1 MPSFKINPICRGI
14 CLWAASLGTLAAL
27 PMATATAADP
37 VTAHHAS
44 ATREVTLTG
53 QFIDLQ
59 ALKPGTARSGVA
71 ALGTEQLRQ
80 EAGLSLLRTSVEPS
94 ESQPGLNVYVGQTLG
109 SGRSLSGPGEFF
121 LAARD
126 DGSFVALLPEANTII
141 RGSADG
147 EQVLTRFDD
156 PHAFHPS
163 QVDYVEQVI
172 EEVPGILEERG
183 KRSLLVD
190 RNQAGEI
197 VIDLLAGFSQK
208 AADFIGDHEAYALAQ
223 VAVVNRALKQS
234 QVEGVRLRLVGTQV
248 VAGDYPITTGT
259 LAQVSTLFRD
269 GMRQYSPDLV
279 AGFTMGTPGVD
290 TAVGW
295 AYVNGRYS
303 INYINSSNVFRHE
316 VAHNAGGDHCPD
328 GKSYRFGY
336 NNGRVG
342 TILCGNQVP
351 LYSNPD
357 LRDVQGIPLGDA
369 RTANMAR
376 VWREKAARMS
386 AYSPAVIPLADEI
399 KREVL
404 KERVTLAKG
413 QWRNFVIDVPEGA
426 QRLLITTAAGEG
438 YDRGN
443 GRSQLLLRRGALP
456 SATQFDARSTENN
469 QPFLALDNPAPG
481 RWHLAIRAEAN
492 KPVGDLYLDG
502 ALYAATQDTAQARYL
517 KLVAES
523 SIDGKERASAAE
535 LHLADAQG
543 RLLSRDGWRVHAV
556 SSAVPASAGG
566 AHAIDG
572 NTSSYWN
579 TVPGDRYPHH
589 MVIDLGG
596 TQRFSS
602 LNYLPQQVRDMEGN
616 IKGYRIY
623 GSDNPNGNW
632 TLLGQGEFSAS
643 NEAQAAPLKPEDG
656 GKPPVVVVQGPA
668 VAEAGQQVQLDASGS
683 SDPQGSALSY
693 NWSVAPALDFD
704 IDGPR
709 LTFKAPEHSSDTRY
723 RFSVTV
729 SNGKQTTTRVHELL
743 VKAASGAGAT
753 CEATWQPGTEYLQGH
768 KAQWKG
774 RLYEARWWTRNNE
787 PGTAASTGADG
798 SGKVWR
804 DLGPCE
810 ASGTPEQPP
819 VILPPVP
826 TISGPADAKAG
837 DRVQLSAAGST
848 DPNGLNL
855 SYRWSV
861 SPALAFQS
869 DGAGL
874 SFTAPRLDKDA
885 DYTFTLTLGN
895 GHHEVT
901 RTHKV
906 RVKAEAPVI
915 LPPVAA
921 ISGPA
926 EAKAGDR
933 VQLSAA
939 GSTDPN
945 GLNLSYRWSVSPAL
959 AFQSDGAGLS
969 FTAPRLDKDAD
980 YTFTLTL
987 GNGHHEVTRAHK
999 VRVKAEAGQQPGTC
1013 ATPWSTSSIYV
1024 AGNKVTHKG
1033 RTYTAR
1039 WWTKGNEPG
1048 NPAFTGAD
1056 NTGKVWRDEGA
1067 CR

>member
-1 MPSFKINPICRGI
+1 MPSFKINPVCRGI

-27 PMATATAADP
+27 PVATASTAEPTTVQYAN
-37 VTAHHAS
+37 
-44 ATREVTLTG
+44 ATREITLTG
-53 QFIDLQ
+53 QFIDMQ
-59 ALKPGTARSGVA
+59 ALKPGTTRGSVS

-147 EQVLTRFDD
+147 EQVLTRFEA

-208 AADFIGDHEAYALAQ
+208 SANYIGDHEAYALAQ

-248 VAGDYPITTGT
+248 IADDYPITPDS
-259 LAQVSTLFRD
+259 LAKLPRLFHD
-269 GMRQYSPDLV
+269 GMRQYSPDLM
-279 AGFTMGTPGVD
+279 AGFLMGKPGND
-290 TAVGW
+290 PALGW

-303 INYINSSNVFRHE
+303 INYINSAVVFRHE
-316 VAHNAGGDHCPD
+316 MGHTAGGNHCSD
-328 GKSYRFGY
+328 GKSHRFGY
-336 NNGRVG
+336 DNGRVG
-342 TILCGNQVP
+342 TILCGNHVP
-351 LYSNPD
+351 FYSNPD

-369 RTANMAR
+369 GTANMAR
-376 VWREKAARMS
+376 VWRENAARMS
-386 AYSPAVIPLADEI
+386 AYSPAVVPLAEEI
-399 KREVL
+399 KRDVL
-404 KERVTLAKG
+404 NERISLAKD
-413 QWRNFVIDVPEGA
+413 QWRHFVIDVPEGTR
-426 QRLLITTAAGEG
+426 RLLVTTALGADH
-438 YDRGN
+438 DRSD
-443 GRSQLLLRRGALP
+443 GRSQLLLRRGAQP
-456 SATQFDARSTENN
+456 STTQFDARSTMNEH
-469 QPFLALDNPAPG
+469 PFLARDNPAPG
-481 RWHLAIRAEAN
+481 RWHLAIRAESSR
-492 KPVGDLYLDG
+492 PVGDLYLDG

-543 RLLSRDGWRVHAV
+543 RLLPRDGWRVHAV

-572 NTSSYWN
+572 NTGSYWT

-787 PGTAASTGADG
+787 PGTPASTGADG

-810 ASGTPEQPP
+810 ANGTPEQPP

-837 DRVQLSAAGST
+837 ARVQLSAAGST

-969 FTAPRLDKDAD
+969 FTAPHLDKDAD

-987 GNGHHEVTRAHK
+987 GNGHHEVTRTHK

-1013 ATPWSTSSIYV
+1013 AKPWSTSGTYV
-1024 AGNKVTHKG
+1024 AGNTVTHKG

>member
-1 MPSFKINPICRGI
+1 MPSFKINPVCRGI

-27 PMATATAADP
+27 PVATATAADSA
-37 VTAHHAS
+37 TAQHAS

-80 EAGLSLLRTSVEPS
+80 EAGLSLLRTSAEPI
-94 ESQPGLNVYVGQTLG
+94 EHQAGLNVYVGQTLG
-109 SGRSLSGPGEFF
+109 AARSLSGPGEFF

-126 DGSFVALLPEANTII
+126 NGSFVALLPEANVII

-147 EQVLTRFDD
+147 EQVLTRFDGD
-156 PHAFHPS
+156 HAFNPN
-163 QVDYVEQVI
+163 QVDYVEQVL

-190 RNQAGEI
+190 RNPTGEI
-197 VIDLLAGFSQK
+197 VIDLLAGFSSE
-208 AADFIGDHEAYALAQ
+208 AAKFIGDHEAFALTL
-223 VAVVNRALKQS
+223 VASVNRNLKQS

-248 VAGDYPITTGT
+248 VPGDYPITTGS
-259 LAQVSTLFRD
+259 LAQISTLFRD

-279 AGFTMGTPGVD
+279 AGFVKGTPGVD

-295 AYVNGRYS
+295 AYVGGRYS
-303 INYINSSNVFRHE
+303 INYINSPTVFRHE
-316 VAHNAGGDHCPD
+316 VAHNAGGSHCPD
-328 GKSYRFGY
+328 GKSHRFGY

-351 LYSNPD
+351 FYSNPD

-376 VWREKAARMS
+376 VWRENAARMS
-386 AYSPAVIPLADEI
+386 AYSPAVVPLAEEI

-404 KERVTLAKG
+404 NERVNLAKG
-413 QWRNFVIDVPEGA
+413 QWRNFVIDVPEGTRRLVVGTA
-426 QRLLITTAAGEG
+426 QGEG
-438 YDRGN
+438 YDRTS
-443 GRSQLLLRRGALP
+443 GRSQLLLRRGAQP
-456 SATQFDARSTENN
+456 SATAFDARSGENHL
-469 QPFLALDNPAPG
+469 PFLALDNPTPG
-481 RWHLAIRAEAN
+481 RWHLAVRAETN
-492 KPVGDLYLDG
+492 RPVEDLYLDG

-543 RLLSRDGWRVHAV
+543 RLLPRDGWRVHSV
-556 SSAVPASAGG
+556 SSAVPASASG

-572 NTSSYWN
+572 NTSSYWS
-579 TVPGDRYPHH
+579 TVPGDRYPHQ

-596 TQRFSS
+596 EQRFSS

-643 NEAQAAPLKPEDG
+643 NEAQAAPLKAEDA
-656 GKPPVVVVQGPA
+656 GKPPVVVIQGPA
-668 VAEAGQQVQLDASGS
+668 VAEAGQKVQLDASGS
-683 SDPQGSALSY
+683 SDPQGNALSY
-693 NWSVAPALDFD
+693 SWSVTPALDFD

-709 LTFKAPEHSSDTRY
+709 LTLKAPEHSSDTRY

-774 RLYEARWWTRNNE
+774 RLYEARWWTKGNE

-810 ASGTPEQPP
+810 ASDTPEQPP

-826 TISGPADAKAG
+826 AISGPADANAG
-837 DRVQLSAAGST
+837 DRVQLSASASS
-848 DPNGLNL
+848 DPNGLAL

-906 RVKAEAPVI
+906 RVKAEA
-915 LPPVAA
+915 
-921 ISGPA
+921 
-926 EAKAGDR
+926 D
-933 VQLSAA
+933 
-939 GSTDPN
+939 
-945 GLNLSYRWSVSPAL
+945 
-959 AFQSDGAGLS
+959 
-969 FTAPRLDKDAD
+969 
-980 YTFTLTL
+980 
-987 GNGHHEVTRAHK
+987 
-999 VRVKAEAGQQPGTC
+999 QQPGTC
-1013 ATPWSTSSIYV
+1013 ATPWSASGTYWE
-1024 AGNKVTHKG
+1024 GNKVTHKG

-1056 NTGKVWRDEGA
+1056 GSGKVWRDEGA

>member
-27 PMATATAADP
+27 PVATATAADP

-109 SGRSLSGPGEFF
+109 AARSLSGPGEFF
-121 LAARD
+121 LTARD
-126 DGSFVALLPEANTII
+126 DGSFVALLPEANVII

-147 EQVLTRFDD
+147 EQVLTRFDGA
-156 PHAFHPS
+156 HAFNPN
-163 QVDYVEQVI
+163 QVDYVEQVL

-190 RNQAGEI
+190 RNPTGEI
-197 VIDLLAGFSQK
+197 VIDLLAGFSSE
-208 AADFIGDHEAYALAQ
+208 AAKFIGDHEAFALTL
-223 VAVVNRALKQS
+223 VASVNRNLKQS

-248 VAGDYPITTGT
+248 VPGDYPITTGS

-279 AGFTMGTPGVD
+279 AGFVKGTPGVD

-295 AYVNGRYS
+295 AYVGGRYS
-303 INYINSSNVFRHE
+303 INYINSPTVFRHE
-316 VAHNAGGDHCPD
+316 VAHNAGGSHCPD
-328 GKSYRFGY
+328 GKSHRFGY

-351 LYSNPD
+351 FYSNPD

-376 VWREKAARMS
+376 VWRENAARMS
-386 AYSPAVIPLADEI
+386 AYSPAVIPLAEEI
-399 KREVL
+399 KHEVL
-404 KERVTLAKG
+404 NERVNLAKG
-413 QWRNFVIDVPEGA
+413 QWRNFVIDVPEGTRRLVVGTA
-426 QRLLITTAAGEG
+426 QGEG
-438 YDRGN
+438 YDRTS
-443 GRSQLLLRRGALP
+443 GRSQLLLRRGAQP
-456 SATQFDARSTENN
+456 SATAFDARSGENHL
-469 QPFLALDNPAPG
+469 PFLALDNPTPG
-481 RWHLAIRAEAN
+481 RWHLAVRAETN
-492 KPVGDLYLDG
+492 RPVEDLYLDG

-543 RLLSRDGWRVHAV
+543 RLLPRDGWRVHAV
-556 SSAVPASAGG
+556 SSAVPASASG

-572 NTSSYWN
+572 NTGSYWT

-787 PGTAASTGADG
+787 PGTPASTGADG

-810 ASGTPEQPP
+810 ANGTPEQPP

-906 RVKAEAPVI
+906 RVKAEA
-915 LPPVAA
+915 
-921 ISGPA
+921 
-926 EAKAGDR
+926 
-933 VQLSAA
+933 
-939 GSTDPN
+939 
-945 GLNLSYRWSVSPAL
+945 
-959 AFQSDGAGLS
+959 
-969 FTAPRLDKDAD
+969 
-980 YTFTLTL
+980 
-987 GNGHHEVTRAHK
+987 
-999 VRVKAEAGQQPGTC
+999 GQQPGTC
-1013 ATPWSTSSIYV
+1013 AKPWSTSGTYV
-1024 AGNKVTHKG
+1024 AGNTVTHKG

>member
-1 MPSFKINPICRGI
+1 MPSFKINPVYRGI
-14 CLWAASLGTLAAL
+14 CLWAASLGTLAVL
-27 PMATATAADP
+27 PVATATAAEP
-37 VTAHHAS
+37 ATSQHSS
-44 ATREVTLTG
+44 ATREITLTG

-59 ALKPGTARSGVA
+59 ALKPGTARSGVT

-80 EAGLSLLRTSVEPS
+80 ELGLSLLRSAAQS
-94 ESQPGLNVYVGQTLG
+94 GESQPGLNVYVGQTLG
-109 SGRSLSGPGEFF
+109 AARSLSGPGEFF

-126 DGSFVALLPEANTII
+126 NGSFVALLPEANVII
-141 RGSADG
+141 RGTADG
-147 EQVLTRFDD
+147 EQVLTRFDV
-156 PHAFHPS
+156 PHAFAPNK
-163 QVDYVEQVI
+163 VDYVEHLLD
-172 EEVPGILEERG
+172 EVPGILEERG

-190 RNQAGEI
+190 RSQAGEI

-208 AADFIGDHEAYALAQ
+208 AANYIRDHEAYALAQ
-223 VAVVNRALKQS
+223 VALVNRALKQS
-234 QVEGVRLRLVGTQV
+234 QVEGVRIRLVGTQV
-248 VAGDYPITTGT
+248 IADDHPITTDT
-259 LAQVSTLFRD
+259 LAKLSTLFRD

-279 AGFTMGTPGVD
+279 AGFIMGTPGVD
-290 TAVGW
+290 TAIGW
-295 AYVNGRYS
+295 AYVPGRYS
-303 INYINSSNVFRHE
+303 INYINSPTTFRHE
-316 VAHNAGGDHCPD
+316 VAHNAGGSHCPD
-328 GKSYRFGY
+328 GKSHRFGY

-342 TILCGNQVP
+342 TILCGNHVP
-351 LYSNPD
+351 FYSNPD

-369 RTANMAR
+369 STANMAR
-376 VWREKAARMS
+376 VWRENAARMS
-386 AYSPAVIPLADEI
+386 AYSPAVVPLAEEL

-404 KERVTLAKG
+404 KERVSLAKN
-413 QWRNFVIDVPEGA
+413 QWRNFVIEVPEGSR
-426 QRLLITTAAGEG
+426 RLLISTAHGEG

-443 GRSQLLLRRGALP
+443 GRSQLLLRRGAQP
-456 SATQFDARSTENN
+456 SDAQFDARSTLNT

-481 RWHLAIRAEAN
+481 RWHLAIRAEPN
-492 KPVGDLYLDG
+492 KPVDDIYLDG

-543 RLLSRDGWRVHAV
+543 RLLPRDGWRVHSV
-556 SSAVPASAGG
+556 SSAVPASASG

-572 NTSSYWN
+572 NTSSYWT
-579 TVPGDRYPHH
+579 TVPGDRYPHQ

-596 TQRFSS
+596 VQRFSS

-616 IKGYRIY
+616 IKSYRIY

-643 NEAQAAPLKPEDG
+643 NEAQAAPLKAEDA
-656 GKPPVVVVQGPA
+656 GKPPVVVIQGPA
-668 VAEAGQQVQLDASGS
+668 VAEAGQKVQLDASGS

-693 NWSVAPALDFD
+693 SWSVTPALDFD

-709 LTFKAPEHSSDTRY
+709 LTFKAPERSSDTRY

-729 SNGKQTTTRVHELL
+729 SNGKQTTTREHELL
-743 VKAASGAGAT
+743 VKAGGAGAT
-753 CEATWQPGTEYLQGH
+753 CEPTWQPGTEYLQGH

-804 DLGPCE
+804 DLGPCQ
-810 ASGTPEQPP
+810 ANGTPEQPP

-826 TISGPADAKAG
+826 AISGPADAKAG

-987 GNGHHEVTRAHK
+987 GNGHHEVTRTHK

-1056 NTGKVWRDEGA
+1056 NSGKVWRDEGA
-1067 CR
+1067 CQ

>member
-1 MPSFKINPICRGI
+1 MPSFKINPVCRGI

-27 PMATATAADP
+27 PVATATAADSA
-37 VTAHHAS
+37 TAHHAS

-59 ALKPGTARSGVA
+59 ALKPGTARGGVA

-80 EAGLSLLRTSVEPS
+80 EAGLSLLRTGAEPI
-94 ESQPGLNVYVGQTLG
+94 EHQAGLNVYVGQTLG
-109 SGRSLSGPGEFF
+109 AARSLSGPGEFF

-126 DGSFVALLPEANTII
+126 SGSFVALLPEANAII

-147 EQVLTRFDD
+147 EQVLTRFDT

-163 QVDYVEQVI
+163 QVDYVEQVL
-172 EEVPGILEERG
+172 EEVPGILEQRG
-183 KRSLLVD
+183 QRSLLVD
-190 RNQAGEI
+190 RSQAGEI

-208 AADFIGDHEAYALAQ
+208 AADYIGDHEAYALAQ
-223 VAVVNRALKQS
+223 VALVNRALKQS
-234 QVEGVRLRLVGTQV
+234 QVEGVRIRLVGTQV
-248 VAGDYPITTGT
+248 IADDHPITTDT
-259 LAQVSTLFRD
+259 LGKLSTLFRD

-279 AGFTMGTPGVD
+279 AGFIMGTPGVD

-295 AYVNGRYS
+295 AYVPGRYS
-303 INYINSSNVFRHE
+303 INYINSPTTFRHE
-316 VAHNAGGDHCPD
+316 VAHNAGGSHCPD

-351 LYSNPD
+351 FYSNPD

-369 RTANMAR
+369 STANMAR
-376 VWREKAARMS
+376 VWRENAARMS
-386 AYSPAVIPLADEI
+386 AYSPAVVPLLEEI

-404 KERVTLAKG
+404 KERVSLAKN
-413 QWRNFVIDVPEGA
+413 QWRNFVIEVPEGSR
-426 QRLLITTAAGEG
+426 RLLISTAQGEG

-456 SATQFDARSTENN
+456 SDAQFDARSTLNN

-481 RWHLAIRAEAN
+481 RWHLAIRAEPN
-492 KPVGDLYLDG
+492 KPVDDIYLDG

-543 RLLSRDGWRVHAV
+543 RLLPRDAWRVHSV
-556 SSAVPASAGG
+556 SSAIPASASG

-572 NTSSYWN
+572 NTGSYWS
-579 TVPGDRYPHH
+579 TVPGDRYPHQ

-596 TQRFSS
+596 EQRFSS
-602 LNYLPQQVRDMEGN
+602 LNYLPQQVRD

-632 TLLGQGEFSAS
+632 ALLGQGEFSAS
-643 NEAQAAPLKPEDG
+643 NEAQAAPLKAEDA
-656 GKPPVVVVQGPA
+656 GKPPVVVIQGPA
-668 VAEAGQQVQLDASGS
+668 SAEAGQKVQLDASGS

-693 NWSVAPALDFD
+693 SWSVTPTLDFD

-709 LTFKAPEHSSDTRY
+709 LTLKAPEHSSDTRY

-826 TISGPADAKAG
+826 AISGPADAKAG
-837 DRVQLSAAGST
+837 DRVQLSASASS
-848 DPNGLNL
+848 DPNGLAL

-869 DGAGL
+869 EGAGL

-906 RVKAEAPVI
+906 RVKAEA
-915 LPPVAA
+915 
-921 ISGPA
+921 
-926 EAKAGDR
+926 
-933 VQLSAA
+933 
-939 GSTDPN
+939 
-945 GLNLSYRWSVSPAL
+945 
-959 AFQSDGAGLS
+959 
-969 FTAPRLDKDAD
+969 
-980 YTFTLTL
+980 
-987 GNGHHEVTRAHK
+987 
-999 VRVKAEAGQQPGTC
+999 GQQPGTC
-1013 ATPWSTSSIYV
+1013 ATPWSASGTYWE
-1024 AGNKVTHKG
+1024 GNKVTHKG

-1056 NTGKVWRDEGA
+1056 GSGKVWRDEGA